1 MKWERRSA
9 SALRTTRRREYT
21 SPGSFRKTNSTTLL
35 TTLISLTSADGV
47 VAALDR
53 SHRASAAAAVTMHE
67 VQLRDV
73 VTLQNGVGGVAHVAS
88 HVYADV
94 LLQDGGELLVRI
106 AALDDELVLSVEG
119 TVRSQ
124 LAEDEA
130 EHMLVLAI
138 HLVAVVHEVDPA
150 GLRRADTRNL
160 GQRHA
165 ALLRS
170 SEFGI
175 VGLDLSVHTVQNL
188 AMIRNSKCVRR
199 RTCSTD
205 RQRFPPSCA

>member
-1 MKWERRSA
+1 
-9 SALRTTRRREYT
+9 
-21 SPGSFRKTNSTTLL
+21 
-35 TTLISLTSADGV
+35 
-47 VAALDR
+47 
-53 SHRASAAAAVTMHE
+53 MHE

-130 EHMLVLAI
+130 EHM
-138 HLVAVVHEVDPA
+138 LVAVVHEVDPA